1 MPGLSGC
8 LVVRNG
14 KKSVAKCLDALLPL
28 VNEYVIIDTGSSDGT
43 MELVSG
49 WAKAHPRCRV
59 VTEEVGSRFHDEDG
73 IFDFGAAKTY
83 AISKATC
90 QYVLWVDVND
100 EVTKGAEVRRAFE
113 KIVNRIPHASIT
125 MLTEV
130 DSKFA
135 FPRVRIAPREFASF
149 CGSIHEYMINSAPD
163 YQVVTTK
170 FRVRNYKSYRD
181 VSRNVK
187 ALMKEWG
194 KSHTQRTAFY
204 MGNSA
209 RDMNDFATALDWYVI
224 TVDEFPEMANEERA
238 KSIESICDIALR
250 DNKLDILND
259 RSWQLIA
266 EIPDRPEGYFYRAK
280 YQYAVGNYAMA
291 AKCMRQLLK
300 LNAKVRPTHMWINP
314 DIYDRKRH
322 VDMLKEVELK
332 AQYSNM
338 TPIAPCIEDASVA
351 MAGGQYVGQMA
362 QQQSYGGFG
371 TILSQNI
378 N

>member
-14 KKSVAKCLDALLPL
+14 KKSVVKCLDAMLPL
-28 VNEYVIIDTGSSDGT
+28 VNEYVVVDTGSTDGT

-49 WAKAHPRCRV
+49 WANAHPRCRV
-59 VTEEVGSRFHDEDG
+59 VTDEVGNRFHDEDG

-100 EVTKGAEVRRAFE
+100 EITRGAEVRKAFE
-113 KIVNRIPHASIT
+113 KIVRKIPHASIT

-149 CGSIHEYMINSAPD
+149 VGSIHEYMVNSAED

-181 VSRNVK
+181 ISRNVK

-194 KSHTQRTAFY
+194 NSHTQRTAFY

-209 RDMNDFATALDWYVI
+209 RDMNDFDTAFDWYSI

-238 KSIESICDIALR
+238 KSLESLCDIALKG
-250 DNKLDILND
+250 NMLEELDD
-259 RSWQLIA
+259 RSSQLIA
-266 EIPDRPEGYFYRAK
+266 EIPNRPEGYFYRAK
-280 YQYAVGNYAMA
+280 YQYAVANYAMA
-291 AKCMRQLLK
+291 AKCMRRLLD
-300 LNAKVRPTHMWINP
+300 LNNTVRPTHMWINP
-314 DIYDRKRH
+314 AIYDRKTH
-322 VDMLKEVELK
+322 ADMLKEVEIK
-332 AQYSNM
+332 AQYSNL
-338 TPIAPCIEDASVA
+338 TPIASCIEDASVA
-351 MAGGQYVGQMA
+351 MAGGQYVGRMS

>member
-14 KKSVAKCLDALLPL
+14 KKSVEKCLNALLPL
-28 VNEYVIIDTGSSDGT
+28 VNEYVVIDTGSTDGT
-43 MELVSG
+43 MELVRG
-49 WAKAHPRCRV
+49 WAKSHSRSRV
-59 VTEEVGSRFHDEDG
+59 VTEEVGSKFHDEDG
-73 IFDFGAAKTY
+73 IFDFGAAKNY
-83 AISKATC
+83 ALSRATC
-90 QYVLWVDVND
+90 QYVMWVDVND
-100 EVTKGAEVRRAFE
+100 EVTRGAEVRQAFE
-113 KIVNRIPHASIT
+113 KIVNRIPHVSIT

-149 CGSIHEYMINSAPD
+149 CGSIHEYMTNSAPD

-170 FRVRNYKSYRD
+170 FRIRNYKSYRD

-194 KSHTQRTAFY
+194 KAHTQRTAFY

-351 MAGGQYVGQMA
+351 MAGGQYVGRMA

-371 TILSQNI
+371 AILSQNI